1 MKARSMTTSRDRI
14 VQTLNH
20 QQPDILPIDF
30 GGTNTTGM
38 HVSCVA
44 ALREHFRLEKRPV
57 KVYEPSQMLGWLD
70 DDLKSVVNVDVEQ
83 ARPAKTN
90 FGFPTGDW
98 KEWRMPD
105 GLEVLVPGQFNTTT
119 DDEGNIY
126 IHPQGDLSAP
136 PCAKMPND
144 GYFFDAIIR
153 QEPIDEDKLNPEDN
167 LEEFQPISDASIDAI
182 KSAAVDAQQTGRAVS
197 ASLGGTSLGDIAR
210 VPGPALKH
218 PKGIRDISEWYMSIA
233 TRPDYIHA
241 IFEKQTDIALNNLD
255 RISTAVGDAIDI
267 VFVCGTDFGAQRGTF
282 CSRKT
287 FQSLWAP
294 YYKQINGWIHQNTNW
309 KTFKHSCGSVINFID
324 DFIECGFD
332 IYNPVQC
339 SAANMDANE
348 LKERFGARVTFWGG
362 GVDTQKTLP
371 FGTPEE
377 VRREVLERCET
388 FAPGGGFVF
397 NTVHNIQARTPIENI
412 VAMLD
417 ALREFNGSS

>member
-1 MKARSMTTSRDRI
+1 MLTSKAIID
-14 VQTLNH
+14 QTLNH
-20 QQPDILPIDF
+20 IQPERLPIDF
-30 GGTNTTGM
+30 GGTNTTGI

-44 ALREHFRLEKRPV
+44 GLREHFGLEPRPV

-70 DDLKSVVNVDVEQ
+70 DDLKDAIGVDVEQ
-83 ARPAKTN
+83 VRPGKTS
-90 FGFPTGDW
+90 FGFPTRDW

-105 GLEVLVPGQFNTTT
+105 GLLVLVPGQFNTTT

-126 IHPQGDLSAP
+126 MHPQGDLTAP

-153 QEPIDEDKLNPEDN
+153 QPSIDEDNLNPQDN
-167 LEEFQPISDASIDAI
+167 LEEFQPISDAAVEEI
-182 KSAAVDAQQTGRAVS
+182 KRTASGARQTGRAVS

-233 TRPDYIHA
+233 TRPEYIRA
-241 IFEKQTDIALNNLD
+241 IFEAQCGIALDNLTKIAAATSD
-255 RISTAVGDAIDI
+255 TIDVVYI
-267 VFVCGTDFGAQRGTF
+267 CGTDFGTQSGTF

-294 YYKQINGWIHQNTNW
+294 YYKQINNWVHQNTNW
-309 KTFKHSCGSVINFID
+309 KTFKHSCGSVIKFLD

-339 SAANMDANE
+339 SAANMNAQE
-348 LKERFGARVTFWGG
+348 LKQRFGDRITFWGG

-371 FGTPEE
+371 FGTPAEVREE
-377 VRREVLERCET
+377 VLQRCEI

-397 NTVHNIQARTPIENI
+397 NTVHNIQARTPVENI
-412 VAMLD
+412 VAMLN
-417 ALREFNGSS
+417 ALHEFNG